1 MMAAGVVMKKFT
13 LNLSLML
20 HPCELVAAIVVSEM
34 NERLSPK
41 KAPPTTTAVSRAAGE
56 PVDCASPAAMGTSA
70 TIVPTLVPMDS
81 EMKQVAR
88 KSPGRSILSGNSD
101 SIKSTVASTEPMALA
116 DWAKAPASM
125 KIHSMSMMLLL
136 LAPLLK
142 MSTLWRSP
150 FL

>member
-1 MMAAGVVMKKFT
+1 MAAGVVMKKFT

-34 NERLSPK
+34 NDRLSPK

-56 PVDCASPAAMGTSA
+56 PVDCANPAAMGTSA
-70 TIVPTLVPMDS
+70 TMVPIERD
-81 EMKQVAR
+81 MKQVAR